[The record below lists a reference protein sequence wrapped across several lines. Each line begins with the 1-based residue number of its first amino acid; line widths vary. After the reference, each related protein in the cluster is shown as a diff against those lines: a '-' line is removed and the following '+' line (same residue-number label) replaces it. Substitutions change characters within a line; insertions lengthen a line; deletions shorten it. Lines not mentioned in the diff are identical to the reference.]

1 MKRLLACAFLLSV
14 AAGTVSQAQ
23 VRPVAFTHAVII
35 DGNGGVPI
43 EDGILVIRG
52 DRIEAVGDARSVSIP
67 AGADVRDLKGKTVMP
82 GLADM
87 HVHLVGGWDGEAVDL
102 LGYPR
107 YLNAYLYAGVTTVL
121 DLGNVLPYV
130 VQLRDEIAA
139 GRLTGPRIYCAGPL
153 LDGADPL
160 WPPISF
166 SIVSADQIP
175 GVVERLKQNRV
186 DVLKAYAGLSDRLVA
201 ALVRE
206 ARKNSLPVFVDQGF
220 RNGGIE
226 LVMGDGVTTYAH
238 VPGFPLD
245 KFLGSE
251 ALPAMKQRGVR
262 FITTLATTESFS
274 KRRLADLSFLDSPLI
289 QDTIPASF
297 IADLRALAARPLDER
312 ERAHAQRNLQRF
324 KQQAANT
331 KALFDAGFLVVA
343 GTDGPYPGVP
353 QGEGLHRELE
363 LLVEAGLQPLDAITM
378 ATRNAAQLMGA
389 DKEWGTLE
397 PGKLA
402 DVLVINGR
410 PDRRIADTRNI
421 EAILQLGRMLDRD
434 KLKFNPKTDPGF
446 RPSAP
451 VSSDGRP

>member
-1 MKRLLACAFLLSV
+1 MFAFLLV
-14 AAGTVSQAQ
+14 VIGATALQAQ

-35 DGNGGVPI
+35 DGNGGAPI
-43 EDGILVIRG
+43 ENGVLVVRG
-52 DRIEAVGDARSVSIP
+52 EKIEAVGDASSVTIP

-102 LGYPR
+102 LGYQR

-121 DLGNVLPYV
+121 DAGNVLPYV

-166 SIVSADQIP
+166 SIVSLDQIP
-175 GVVERLKQNRV
+175 GVVERLKRSRV
-186 DVLKAYAGLSDRLVA
+186 DVIKAYAGLSDRLVA

-206 ARKNSLPVFVDQGF
+206 ARKNSLPVLVDQGF
-220 RNGGIE
+220 RNGSIE
-226 LVMGDGVTTYAH
+226 LVMGDGVTTFAH
-238 VPGFPLD
+238 APGFPLD
-245 KFLGSE
+245 EFLGPD

-262 FITTLATTESFS
+262 FITTLAATESFS

-289 QDTIPASF
+289 QDTIPPSF
-297 IADLRALAARPLDER
+297 VADLRALAARPLDER
-312 ERAHAQRNLQRF
+312 ERTAAGRNLQRL
-324 KQQAANT
+324 KQQAANI
-331 KALFDAGFLVVA
+331 KALFDAGLLVAA
-343 GTDGPYPGVP
+343 GTDAPYPGVP
-353 QGEGLHRELE
+353 QGEGLHHELE
-363 LLVEAGLQPLDAITM
+363 LLVEAGLRPLDAITM
-378 ATRNAAQLMGA
+378 ATRNAAELMGA

-402 DVLVINGR
+402 NVLVINGR
-410 PDRRIADTRNI
+410 PDRQIRDTRNI
-421 EAILQLGRMLDRD
+421 EAVMQLGKMLDRE
-434 KLKFNPKTDPGF
+434 KLKFNPRTDPGF
-446 RPSAP
+446 LPSAP
-451 VSSDGRP
+451 VSSGGPR